1 MPCGS
6 RGRREKDVP
15 WRRYRGCA
23 ERRWRAKDCKP
34 SGGEAR
40 RRPDRTASVE
50 RKRQK
55 IRSKE
60 KEACVHYQMTTE
72 QQGEDN
78 AAAELSRQQVI
89 AGKIAQQLERQRG
102 RRATAAC
109 AWLRGRPSWATSC
122 PPPRAAAS
130 TGRRYPRRWAPL
142 TPPESAEEGR
152 VGPRPPRDRPPAGPA
167 AQEQRALDRKKVSEE
182 RMRGRA
188 TLTRTSVT
196 GDGGRQRRREKR
208 GESRKRR
215 RSEKAFQCDEKR
227 AAAWLAARTAQWRHL
242 VERRLAEEAAAEQ
255 ADGDE
260 RGAGGVVR
268 AGEAGAGPEQRPQE
282 GGELGRRR
290 ILSAGKN
297 SDC

>member
-1 MPCGS
+1 M
-6 RGRREKDVP
+6 
-15 WRRYRGCA
+15 
-23 ERRWRAKDCKP
+23 
-34 SGGEAR
+34 
-40 RRPDRTASVE
+40 
-50 RKRQK
+50 
-55 IRSKE
+55 
-60 KEACVHYQMTTE
+60 HYQMTTE

-102 RRATAAC
+102 R
-109 AWLRGRPSWATSC
+109 LVGGGRQRLVLGCGGGLP
-122 PPPRAAAS
+122 
-130 TGRRYPRRWAPL
+130 GRLLARRL
-142 TPPESAEEGR
+142 GLLQ
-152 VGPRPPRDRPPAGPA
+152 VQG
-167 AQEQRALDRKKVSEE
+167 ALDRKKVSEE

-196 GDGGRQRRREKR
+196 GDGGRQRRRERR

-227 AAAWLAARTAQWRHL
+227 AAAWLAARTAQWRNL